1 MLILIIL
8 QSVQPQSFFYFISGA
23 LIFLFQGHPLD
34 KVKGGD
40 GLWSD
45 DDDDVAY
52 YKQQVGEAPEAGT
65 FRHSKKPR
73 FDKSKVCAC
82 VSCMSWVCVCVC
94 KQKTK

>member
-1 MLILIIL
+1 
-8 QSVQPQSFFYFISGA
+8 
-23 LIFLFQGHPLD
+23 
-34 KVKGGD
+34 VKGGD

-73 FDKSKVCAC
+73 FDKSKVHAC
-82 VSCMSWVCVCVC
+82 VSCMCVYVC
-94 KQKTK
+94 